1 MDRKIFRRLFEERI
15 VMLDGATGSNLMQAG
30 MPVGVCP
37 EKYASIVRAKI
48 TANADGLTNSRS
60 TCLHTPHGAVYP
72 ACASAS
78 SSSFP
83 PTIAIAEN
91 SLQPSLTA
99 LKMAVRSAQ
108 FPGVNAAFSI
118 LHPVY
123 ILASAP
129 SSAAPTA
136 KCEYGAY
143 ENFRASA
150 AIRIRFCIFFFS
162 NFIYCLILYF
172 VNYDSRYA
180 TPTLLSAGNQ
190 QPPSRHPLLCRS
202 S

>member
-1 MDRKIFRRLFEERI
+1 MYIPYTPLLYVLKSRKCGRINELPQHLSAHTAWCSVSGLRKRIFVKFPAYDRDCRK
-15 VMLDGATGSNLMQAG
+15 
-30 MPVGVCP
+30 
-37 EKYASIVRAKI
+37 
-48 TANADGLTNSRS
+48 
-60 TCLHTPHGAVYP
+60 
-72 ACASAS
+72 
-78 SSSFP
+78 FP
-83 PTIAIAEN
+83 
-91 SLQPSLTA
+91 
-99 LKMAVRSAQ
+99 
-108 FPGVNAAFSI
+108 AAFTHSLEDGCPLCTVSRCKCCVLNI
-118 LHPVY
+118 ASGVY
-123 ILASAP
+123 LRICP

-190 QPPSRHPLLCRS
+190 QPPSRHPLLCQS